1 MKTYNSNNIRNIAVA
16 GHAGR
21 GKTTLCE
28 AMLYVAGASDRLG
41 KVADGTTVMDY
52 DAEEKK
58 RGVSLSSAVASLEW
72 KDVKINL
79 IDTPGLF
86 DFAGGLAEGA
96 RAAGCM
102 LIVTDAEK
110 AKYDVGAEKA
120 FAAAEDR
127 NLSKIFVI
135 NKTDAENANFG
146 NLFEELKEIHGNKLC
161 PVVVPYIEDSK
172 IKYIVNFAQN
182 KAYEYKDG
190 KATVVDMPHSEK
202 LDAMRDMF
210 NESVATAS
218 DELMEKFFAGEPF
231 TEVEALTGLLTGVI
245 EGSIYPVYAC
255 SGATL
260 EGVDLLLD
268 GLVNLGPSATSKTGE
283 VATDA
288 DGNEITLA
296 CDPEGPLAAIC
307 FKTVADPFVGKLSY
321 VKVISGKITSDTPC
335 YIARTGES
343 ERMGKIVAPQGGK
356 QTDIN
361 EISAGDI
368 AVITKLA
375 GLKTGDTITS
385 QKNPLTLRG
394 LNVPA
399 PCMPIA
405 VKATKK
411 GDEEKIAQGLL
422 KLMEEDPSIKFFTNT
437 ETKDQILTGLGEQHI
452 DVVVAKL
459 KAKFGVDVALEAPKV
474 AYREAIRKKVEVQ
487 GRYKKQSGGHGQF
500 GDVWI
505 RFEPSDADGLE
516 FAEEVV
522 GGAVPKNFFP
532 AVEKGLQD
540 SIQKGVLA
548 GFPMVGLKA
557 TLYDGSYHPVD
568 SSEMSFKTAASLA
581 YKEGIPKAN
590 PVILEPYGTL
600 TALVPDDNMGDIMGD
615 VTKRRGR
622 VLGMEPV
629 ESQPGMQQI
638 TAEVPMAELS
648 DFPTVI
654 RSITRGKGSFTVEF
668 ARYEDAPEAIAAKI
682 IEAHKAE
689 AE

>member
-1 MKTYNSNNIRNIAVA
+1 MKTFNSNNIRNIAVA

-21 GKTTLCE
+21 GKTALCE

-52 DAEEKK
+52 DPEEKK

-86 DFAGGLAEGA
+86 DFAGGLAEAA

-120 FAAAEDR
+120 FAAADAR

-146 NLFEELKEIHGNKLC
+146 NLFEELKAVHGNKLC
-161 PVVVPYIEDSK
+161 PVVVPFIENNG
-172 IKYIVNFAQN
+172 IKCLVNFGQN
-182 KAYEYKDG
+182 KAYEYTDG
-190 KATVVDMPHSEK
+190 KSKQVEMPHSEK

-210 NESVATAS
+210 NESVATSS
-218 DELMEKFFAGEPF
+218 DELMEKYFNGEPF
-231 TEVEALTGLLTGVI
+231 TEVEALTGLLSGVTD
-245 EGSIYPVYAC
+245 GSIYPVYAC
-255 SGATL
+255 SGDNL
-260 EGVDLLLD
+260 QGIDLLLD

-283 VATDA
+283 TATDSG
-288 DGNEITLA
+288 GNEQILK
-296 CDPEGPLAAIC
+296 CDPDGPLAAIC

-321 VKVISGKITSDTPC
+321 VKVISGEINANTPC
-335 YIARTGES
+335 YNARTEET

-356 QTDIN
+356 QT
-361 EISAGDI
+361 EIDKITAGDI
-368 AVITKLA
+368 GIITKLA
-375 GLKTGDTITS
+375 GVKTGDTITS
-385 QKNPLTLRG
+385 AKNPLVLQG
-394 LNVPA
+394 LNIPA
-399 PCMPIA
+399 PCMPMA
-405 VKATKK
+405 VYPVNK
-411 GDEEKIAQGLL
+411 GDDEKIAQGLI
-422 KLMEEDPSIKFFTNT
+422 KLMEEDPSIRFYTDP
-437 ETKDQILTGLGEQHI
+437 ETKEQILAGLGEQHI
-452 DVVVAKL
+452 DVIVAKL
-459 KAKFGVDVALEAPKV
+459 KAKFGVDVKLKAPKI

-505 RFEPSDADGLE
+505 RFEPSDTPGLD
-516 FAEEVV
+516 FSEEVF

-532 AVEKGLQD
+532 AVEKGLQEA
-540 SIQKGVLA
+540 IKKGVLA

-568 SSEMSFKTAASLA
+568 SSEMAFKTAASLA
-581 YKEGIPKAN
+581 YKEGIPKAD
-590 PVILEPYGTL
+590 PVILEPFETL
-600 TALVPDDNMGDIMGD
+600 NAKVPDENMGDIMGD

-629 ESQPGMQQI
+629 EGEPGMQQI
-638 TAEVPMAELS
+638 TAEVPVAEMS
-648 DFPTVI
+648 DFPTVL
-654 RSITRGKGSFTVEF
+654 RSATRGKGSFTTEF
-668 ARYEDAPEAIAAKI
+668 ARYEEAPEAIAAKI
-682 IEAHKAE
+682 IEAQNKE
-689 AE
+689 E